1 MFCHDSLEKAAA
13 IRAAP
18 DRAISGVS
26 SDLAII
32 LDCEVYPAPRSK
44 RILRA
49 ALSWIISV
57 QRAECQWPSLF
68 ACRRYISRSSS
79 PLLTS
84 ILRPP
89 AIGVPFASAS
99 TQRGGRWVPADDTK
113 T

>member
-1 MFCHDSLEKAAA
+1 MFCHDSLEKTAA

-26 SDLAII
+26 SDLAVI

-44 RILRA
+44 RTA
-49 ALSWIISV
+49 ASSAVISV
-57 QRAECQWPSLF
+57 QRAERQWPSLF

-79 PLLTS
+79 PLATS
-84 ILRPP
+84 ILMPP

-99 TQRGGRWVPADDTK
+99 TQRGGRWLPADDTK